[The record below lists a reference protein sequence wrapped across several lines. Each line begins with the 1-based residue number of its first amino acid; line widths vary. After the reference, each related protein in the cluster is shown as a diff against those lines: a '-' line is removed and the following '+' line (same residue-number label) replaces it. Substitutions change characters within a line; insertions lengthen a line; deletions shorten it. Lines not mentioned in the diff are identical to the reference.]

1 VKTSSFLTMSC
12 DFKCGDPIS
21 CSLCEPLLGTPYIGF
36 PGGMRYSI
44 VPGKGLN
51 TSLLVVGKYQ
61 SVPLYKAWVLSDDS
75 LNFHI
80 QRISSG
86 GKYRL
91 SGHLNDD
98 RAEISTFMGS
108 LESDQGSDSLLDIL
122 LPVHIMRARRPVSL
136 VVIAFCYFLS
146 VEYLYWW
153 RVPPLLHP
161 PARSFGTG
169 SYTRLSS
176 TGVRA

>member
-1 VKTSSFLTMSC
+1 MDSSEFTESLASGNITVKKSGLFTMSC
-12 DFKCGDPIS
+12 DFICGDSVS
-21 CSLCEPLLGTPYIGF
+21 CSLCEPLLGTPYLSF

-44 VPGKGLN
+44 VSGKDP
-51 TSLLVVGKYQ
+51 TSSLLVVSRYQ
-61 SVPLYKAWVLSDDS
+61 SVPLYKAWILSDDS

-80 QRISSG
+80 QHISSG

-98 RAEISTFMGS
+98 RGEISTFIGY
-108 LESDQGSDSLLDIL
+108 LQWDQGSSSLLDIL
-122 LPVHIMRARRPVSL
+122 LPVHIIRARRPVSL
-136 VVIAFCYFLS
+136 VLIAFCYFLS

-161 PARSFGTG
+161 PA
-169 SYTRLSS
+169 
-176 TGVRA
+176 